1 MSEVGDVQSAASEPR
16 RRGPRYDADKLLD
29 VAVTVFTE
37 RGYDGTSM
45 EQLAQAAGITKSSFY
60 HHVQG
65 KEELLRRSLSRA
77 LDGLFA
83 ILEEP
88 GSREGRAIDRLE
100 HVMRGTIDLLV
111 NELPHVT
118 LLLRVRGNTEVERHA
133 LDRRREFQ
141 RAVTKVVEEAE
152 QEGDIAVGEDKALVA
167 RLLFGMI
174 NSVTEWYRPGG
185 DLSGVALADIVVS
198 IAMHGLRARS

>member
-1 MSEVGDVQSAASEPR
+1 VGDVQSAASEPR

>member
-1 MSEVGDVQSAASEPR
+1 MSEPGDVQGATAVPR
-16 RRGPRYDADKLLD
+16 RRVARYDADTLLD
-29 VAVTVFTE
+29 VAVKVFTE

-45 EQLAQAAGITKSSFY
+45 DQLAQAAGITKSSFY

-65 KEELLRRSLSRA
+65 KEELLSRSLSRA

-83 ILEEP
+83 ILEESE
-88 GSREGRAIDRLE
+88 SREGPAIDRLV
-100 HVMRGTIDLLV
+100 HVMRGTVGLLV

-133 LDRRREFQ
+133 LERRREFQ
-141 RAVTKVVEEAE
+141 RAVTKLVEEAE
-152 QEGDIAVGEDKALVA
+152 QEGEIAVGDDKALVA
-167 RLLFGMI
+167 RLLFGMV

-185 DLSGVALADIVVS
+185 DLSATILADIVV
-198 IAMHGLRARS
+198 ALGMQGLRPRS